1 LIISLSEVPSV
12 GILFISSDGGMKD
25 LKFPVHILGS
35 PLQRAMLGRA
45 AGMAFVLFW
54 VIPLLSG
61 LVLPHVLA
69 LTDRPSASLLLRVL
83 LLVATGG
90 ASFLLAWLPALLV
103 VRVPVLWRAY
113 VFLLFPVAVV
123 SLATQAI
130 MYREFG
136 TEIDEHL
143 FGLFQGNAG
152 ALWVFGREKYHLDW
166 VIAGVVV
173 ASLLLTRWVCR
184 DTRVRWVTS
193 RGFGAGAAV
202 VLLISGSLALGMR
215 PDLKAAEHY
224 DASKLSSAPLYQ
236 VVSFAGNHWLSG
248 GQSGYLGILER
259 AGEVVAASDH
269 EEISR
274 RLGQSPEDFCE
285 RTVVRPPWLR
295 KRPSH
300 VFLFLMESMELEL
313 LKSPDMKGIAP
324 GLERLAREG
333 LIVTEFHASSGAT
346 IDAVHAMSSGAAAVG
361 HYPVP
366 RKLAAMNRID
376 TLPRLMKRAGYTPL
390 FYAASRRRIAS
401 KGDICEAYG
410 YDRFLGCPD
419 VATGIPSNEWG
430 VSDGDFFEWA
440 RKETGELKSPHFV
453 TFLNVSNH
461 APYNAP
467 LSELGDPGF
476 SEATI
481 SRFVGKD
488 AEERAKYA
496 GHVKYADLKVAEM
509 ARWLKD
515 RYPDALV
522 ALVGDH
528 CGNKVRGGDKT
539 RVPFILWND
548 RVIDPAADASSWFGA
563 HMDIPATLASLVL
576 PEGERFRS
584 LGQPVWSAAAGRVSP
599 AGQILVTAT
608 GPIER
613 GAKVPGSFV
622 PGSVPGGKEEIIL
635 RGSAIEA
642 LSWGYPNGAPLSG
655 QPAAEG
661 R

>member
-1 LIISLSEVPSV
+1 
-12 GILFISSDGGMKD
+12 MKD

-35 PLQRAMLGRA
+35 PVQRAMLGRA
-45 AGMAFVLFW
+45 AGMALVLFW
-54 VIPLLSG
+54 VLPLVSG
-61 LVLPHVLA
+61 LALPHVLA
-69 LTDRPSASLLLRVL
+69 LTEQPSASLPLRTM

-90 ASFLLAWLPALLV
+90 VSFLMAWLPALFF

-143 FGLFQGNAG
+143 FGLFQGNVG

-166 VIAGVVV
+166 VIVGVVV

-184 DTRVRWVTS
+184 ETRVRWVTS

-202 VLLISGSLALGMR
+202 VLLIAGSLSLGMR

-224 DASKLSSAPLYQ
+224 HASKLSSAPLYQ

-248 GQSGYLGILER
+248 SRSGYRGILER
-259 AGEVVAASDH
+259 SGEVAASSDH
-269 EEISR
+269 EEICR
-274 RLGQSPEDFCE
+274 RLGQDPEDFCE

-295 KRPSH
+295 KQPSH

-324 GLERLAREG
+324 GLEAFAREG
-333 LIVTEFHASSGAT
+333 LMVTEFHASSGAT
-346 IDAVHAMSSGAAAVG
+346 IDAVHAMSSGAASAVG

-376 TLPRLMKRAGYTPL
+376 TLPRLMKRAGYTPV
-390 FYAASRRRIAS
+390 FYAASRGRIAS

-410 YDRFLGCPD
+410 YDRFIGCPD
-419 VATGIPSNEWG
+419 VATAIPSNEWG
-430 VSDGDFFEWA
+430 VSDGDFFDWA
-440 RKETGELKSPHFV
+440 RKETAALDAPHFI

-476 SEATI
+476 SETTI
-481 SRFVGKD
+481 GRFVGKD
-488 AEERAKYA
+488 VEERANYA
-496 GHVKYADLKVAEM
+496 GHVKYADLKLSEM

-515 RYPDALV
+515 RYPEALIV
-522 ALVGDH
+522 LVGDH
-528 CGNKVRGGDKT
+528 CGNKVHGGDKW

-563 HMDIPATLASLVL
+563 HMDIAATLASLVL

-584 LGQPVWSAAAGRVSP
+584 LGQPVWSTAAGRVSP
-599 AGQILVTAT
+599 AGPALVTAA
-608 GPIER
+608 GPVGR
-613 GAKVPGSFV
+613 GAKVPASLV
-622 PGSVPGGKEEIIL
+622 PGSDPGGREEIVL

-642 LSWGYPNGAPLSG
+642 LSWGYLNGAPMSG
-655 QPAAEG
+655 EPASG
-661 R
+661 KR